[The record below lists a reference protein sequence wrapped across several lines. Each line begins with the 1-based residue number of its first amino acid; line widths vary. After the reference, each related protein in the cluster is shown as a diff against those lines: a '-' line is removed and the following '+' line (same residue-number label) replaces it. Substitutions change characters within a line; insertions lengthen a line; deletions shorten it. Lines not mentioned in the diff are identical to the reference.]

1 MKNSIKWKI
10 IITVMVLIIISMSA
24 LSVISSLMVSDKTEE
39 SLIEQSQVVV
49 DGMSST
55 IDTYLG
61 SYESA
66 VLQMSKSS
74 EIVEFDKL
82 YSKAEEVAKAP
93 LQQELS
99 DKFKEFSSVYDATS
113 AIYYAL
119 PSKQLEIYPTA
130 DLPADF
136 DPTSRDWYQN
146 GLTSKEEFVWSKP
159 YMDEIT
165 KTYTITGSKAVVVNG
180 NVVGV
185 MGIDILLSQLTNTI
199 SQSELGFEGYPVI
212 VEQDGTAIA
221 HPTLAGENLSD
232 YGYISKMLASTKEDG
247 VIRDS
252 TDGMSTISVFTT
264 LSGFDW
270 KLGAV
275 YEQDNINKIA
285 DSIRNVIIMI
295 AVAIMIFMFISLFFI
310 TKRLIKPIE
319 QLKKL
324 MDQVA
329 EGDLTVHANVNTT
342 DEIGQL
348 ANNFNKMTN
357 SMHNIIGVV
366 KDSANHVQSNSE
378 SLSAVA
384 EETTASAE
392 QVSVAIEEIAEG
404 ASKSAEDAEEV
415 TNNSVHLSNQI
426 NLISEKSH
434 EMTSIARK
442 ASEININGQNQM
454 RELKTSF
461 TSWETNL
468 TSMSGVVNTLEHKVK
483 AIGGVMETIMEI
495 SAQTNL
501 LALNAS
507 IEAARAGEHG
517 KGFAVVAD
525 EVRKLAEQS
534 AKATEDVKKTI
545 IELQQESALVSEQ
558 MNETRETFQSQG
570 AVVGDTE
577 MTFGEISKLMYSM
590 QISIDEVSKEVE
602 QVSNYKE
609 QVVDTIQMM
618 AATSQQTAAACEE
631 VSASSDEQLR
641 AIQSVASAS
650 ETLTG
655 LSDKL
660 TEAINRFKV

>member
-1 MKNSIKWKI
+1 MRKSVKWKI
-10 IITVMVLIIISMSA
+10 IITVMVLIIISMTA
-24 LSVISSLMVSDKTEE
+24 LSLISTLMVSDKTEE

-49 DGMSST
+49 NGMSST
-55 IDTYLG
+55 IETYLG

-74 EIVEFDKL
+74 EIVEFN
-82 YSKAEEVAKAP
+82 SKFAQAEVVAKNQ

-99 DKFKEFSSVYDATS
+99 NKFKEFLSEYEATS

-119 PSKQLEIYPTA
+119 PSKQLEIYPAA

-136 DPTSRDWYQN
+136 DPTTREWYQN

-159 YMDEIT
+159 YLDEIT
-165 KTYTITGSKAVVVNG
+165 KTYTITGAKAVVVNG
-180 NVVGV
+180 SVMGV
-185 MGIDILLSQLTNTI
+185 MGIDILLSKLTDTI

-221 HPTLAGENLSD
+221 HPTLAGENLSN
-232 YGYISKMLASTKEDG
+232 YSYMSKMLSSAKVEG

-252 TDGMSTISVFTT
+252 SDGNSTISVFTT
-264 LSGFDW
+264 LPGFDW
-270 KLGAV
+270 KLAAV
-275 YEQDNINKIA
+275 YEQDNINQIA
-285 DSIRNVIIMI
+285 DGIRNIIIII
-295 AVAIMIFMFISLFFI
+295 AVAIMVFMFISLFFV
-310 TKRLIKPIE
+310 TKRLVKPIE

-329 EGDLTVHANVNTT
+329 EGDLSVHANVKST

-348 ANNFNKMTN
+348 ANNFNKMTE
-357 SMHNIIGVV
+357 SMQNIIRVV

-415 TNNSVHLSNQI
+415 TNNSVHLSDQI
-426 NLISEKSH
+426 NLISEKSI
-434 EMTSIARK
+434 EMTKIARK
-442 ASEININGQNQM
+442 ANEINVDGQNQM
-454 RELKTSF
+454 RDLKTSF
-461 TSWETNL
+461 NSWDANL
-468 TSMSGVVNTLEHKVK
+468 TSMSEVVKTLEHKVK

-517 KGFAVVAD
+517 KGFAVVAE

-558 MNETRETFQSQG
+558 MNETRETFQNQG
-570 AVVGDTE
+570 TVVVETE
-577 MTFGEISKLMYSM
+577 MTFGEISKLMSSM
-590 QISIDEVSKEVE
+590 QLSIDETFKEVE
-602 QVSNYKE
+602 QVSHYKN

-631 VSASSDEQLR
+631 VSASSEEQLR

-650 ETLTG
+650 ETLTE

-660 TEAINRFKV
+660 TDAINRFKV